1 MKIISANNGLRVL
14 FYSLVLASLP
24 VSALARA
31 HASPTGKAY
40 FQQTITGTVS
50 DATGPLPGAIIAVK
64 GTTRSVATDLEGK
77 YSITASPGDV
87 LVFSFTGYS
96 TVEVVVVEDR
106 TINISLTEDST
117 QLEELTINAGYY
129 NVTRKESTGNI
140 ARVTAKDIEK
150 QPVSNPLAALQG
162 RMAGVDIIQDG
173 GTAGGAFQIKI
184 RGQNSLR
191 AAGNDPLY
199 IIDGVPYSSASIG
212 SSTTSTATASQT
224 SPLNNINPG
233 DIESI
238 EVLKDADATSI
249 YGSRGS
255 NGVVLITTKKGK
267 AGKTRASFSTSTSF
281 GKVTRFIDL
290 MDTGAYLEMR
300 RKAFENDGIT
310 SYPANAYDVNGAW
323 SQDRYTDWQKELFGG
338 TALITNYQG
347 SVSGGSEKTQFLLSG
362 NYRKETTVLPGDFA
376 YRKASVRFGMNHESE
391 DGRFNIS
398 FTAGYTNQD
407 NLQAATDLTRI
418 SRYLAP
424 NAPTLY
430 DSEGNLNWENGTFNN
445 PLAALES
452 KFRSRTNDLVSNAVL
467 SYKIT
472 PKLEVK
478 SNMGFTT
485 LSNYEIRTLP
495 STMYNPAQGLGSE
508 RSQLMTSNTDRK
520 SWIVEPQLRWSDK
533 FGSLSV
539 DIIAGATAQE
549 QSDRRLQQSGLGF
562 ASNAMIENLS
572 SASQKN
578 ISLSEEIL
586 YRYMAYFS
594 RANLNWDGR
603 YIINFTARRDGS
615 SRFGSGNRFANFGA
629 IGAAWLFSRES
640 FLAENPLLSF
650 GKLRASY
657 GTSGSDQIGDYQFLD
672 TYSPNGTLYD
682 GVTGLNPNRLYNP
695 DFGWETNRK
704 LEAGLEVG
712 FFKDKVYFTVS
723 YYRNR
728 SSSQLVGIPLPGT
741 TGFSS
746 LTANLDATV
755 QNQGFEYTLRTQNIT
770 TPTFEWSTS
779 FNLSSSRNKLVAF
792 PSLEGSTYANRL
804 IIGESLNIVKLY
816 SYQGVNPETGLYEFK
831 DYNNDGAITSADR
844 NSIADLNL
852 RFFGGIQNQFRYKK
866 WNLDFLLQFVSQ
878 DSYDYV
884 SNVPAGDFYNQR
896 NDMSSTWTS
905 PGQFSEHQI
914 STTGVNGAAV
924 EAYYQYAESDAT
936 IVDGSYIRLKNVSLS
951 YELPSIW
958 ETVSGSIFFQGQ
970 NLLTLTSYNGG
981 DPEFRYRGFLPP
993 LKIYSLGINLNF

>member
-1 MKIISANNGLRVL
+1 MKFISANKGLRVL
-14 FYSLVLASLP
+14 FYSLPLATLP
-24 VSALARA
+24 ISALARA
-31 HASPTGKAY
+31 HASPISGAY
-40 FQQTITGTVS
+40 FQQTISGTVS
-50 DATGPLPGAIIAVK
+50 DGSGPLPGAIVVVK
-64 GTTRSVATDLEGK
+64 GTTHSVATDPEGN
-77 YSITASPGDV
+77 YSIAANDGDV
-87 LVFSFTGYS
+87 LVFSFTGFK
-96 TVEVVVVEDR
+96 TVEVVVGSQSAVNVTLEED
-106 TINISLTEDST
+106 TM
-117 QLEELTINAGYY
+117 QLEEITINAGYY
-129 NVTRKESTGNI
+129 NMKQKEATGSI
-140 ARVTAKDIEK
+140 ARITASDIEK
-150 QPVSNPLAALQG
+150 QPVTNVLATMQG

-191 AAGNDPLY
+191 AAANDPLY

-255 NGVVLITTKKGK
+255 NWVVLITTKKGK

-281 GKVTRFIDL
+281 GSVTRFIDL
-290 MDTGAYLEMR
+290 MDTGTYLEMR
-300 RKAFENDGIT
+300 RRAFESDGIAN
-310 SYPANAYDVNGAW
+310 YPANAYDVNGTW
-323 SQDRYTDWQKELFGG
+323 SQDRYTDWQKELLGG
-338 TALITNYQG
+338 TAVITNYQG
-347 SVSGGSEKTQFLLSG
+347 SVSGGSGQTQFLLSG
-362 NYRKETTVLPGDFA
+362 NYRKETTVFPGDFA
-376 YRKASVRFGMNHESE
+376 YRKASVRFGMNHSSDDE
-391 DGRFNIS
+391 RFNIS

-407 NLQAATDLTRI
+407 NLQAASDLTRI

-424 NAPTLY
+424 NAPSLY
-430 DSEGNLNWENGTFNN
+430 DSEGRLNWENGTFNN
-445 PLAALES
+445 PLADLES

-467 SYKIT
+467 TYKIT
-472 PKLEVK
+472 PKLEAK

-495 STMYNPAQGLGSE
+495 STMYNPAQGVGSE

-520 SWIVEPQLRWSDK
+520 SWIVEPQLRWSDN
-533 FGSLSV
+533 FGQLSV

-549 QSDRRLQQSGLGF
+549 QSDRRLQQSGVGF

-572 SASQKN
+572 SASQQYTF
-578 ISLSEEIL
+578 LSDEIL
-586 YRYMAYFS
+586 YRYMAYFT
-594 RANLNWDGR
+594 RANLNWEGR
-603 YIINFTARRDGS
+603 YIINLTGRRDGS

-629 IGAAWLFSRES
+629 IGAAWLFSKES
-640 FLAENPLLSF
+640 FLSESPVLSF

-682 GVTGLNPNRLYNP
+682 GLTGLNPNRLYNP
-695 DFGWETNRK
+695 NFGWETNRK
-704 LEAGLEVG
+704 LEAGLEAG
-712 FFKDKVYFTVS
+712 FLRDKIYVTVS

-770 TPTFEWSTS
+770 TPSFEWSTS

-792 PSLEGSTYANRL
+792 PDLEGSTYANRL

-816 SYQGVNPETGLYEFK
+816 SYQGVNPQTGLYEFR
-831 DYNNDGAITSADR
+831 DYNDDGAITSADR
-844 NSIADLNL
+844 KSIADLNP
-852 RFFGGIQNQFRYKK
+852 RFFGGLQNQLRYKK

-884 SNVPAGDFYNQR
+884 SNIPAGDFYNQR
-896 NDMSSTWTS
+896 TDMSSTWTT
-905 PGQFSEHQI
+905 PGQLSQHQI

-936 IVDGSYIRLKNVSLS
+936 VVDGSYIRLKNISLS

-958 ETVSGSIFFQGQ
+958 EAVSGSIFFQGQ
-970 NLLTLTSYNGG
+970 NLLTLTSYKGG
-981 DPEFRYRGFLPP
+981 DPEFRYQGFLPP
-993 LKIYSLGINLNF
+993 LKIYSLGVNLKF